1 MENFVSK
8 SEELNAKRANLY
20 EALAKAQAEMP
31 NAKFNK
37 KNPHFGNRYAD
48 LASIREACRLPLSKN
63 GLSVLQIIE
72 VDEKDRM
79 VLKTRLAHISGAFIE
94 SEFLLRSE
102 KNTIQGFG
110 SALTYAKRYSL
121 ASLLGIVADEDD
133 DGEIAVKEEAVL
145 KNYPK
150 KENSVISK
158 EQVKELQK
166 LLTKLTVDERMNF
179 FKWLQIEDLTH
190 LPQSKFEGATKS
202 LKAKLRNKDEG
213 EN

>member
-63 GLSVLQIIE
+63 GLSILQIIE
-72 VDEKDRM
+72 VDEKNGM
-79 VLKTRLAHISGAFIE
+79 VLKTRLAHVSGSFIE
-94 SEFLLRSE
+94 SEFLLKSE

-133 DGEIAVKEEAVL
+133 DGEIAVKEEKVL

-150 KENSVISK
+150 KDSLITK
-158 EQVKELQK
+158 EQIKDIQK
-166 LLTKLTVDERMNF
+166 LLIKLTIEEKMGF
-179 FKWLQIEDLTH
+179 FKWLQIEDLSH
-190 LPQSKFEGATKS
+190 LPQSKFESATQN
-202 LKAKLRNKDEG
+202 LNNKIRSKND
-213 EN
+213 

>member
-72 VDEKDRM
+72 IDEKNGM

-94 SEFLLRSE
+94 SEFLLKSE

-133 DGEIAVKEEAVL
+133 DGEMAVEGEKVL

-150 KENSVISK
+150 KENSFITK
-158 EQVKELQK
+158 EQMKDIQK
-166 LLTKLTVDERMNF
+166 LLIKLTFDEKMNF
-179 FKWLQIEDLTH
+179 FKWLQIDDLSD
-190 LPQSKFEGATKS
+190 LPQVKFESAIKN
-202 LKAKLRNKDEG
+202 LNAKLKSKDE
-213 EN
+213 